1 MSIDASMR
9 HLDGR
14 ALREGSSHGP
24 DQTRDGVCDHPTG
37 STSDKHT
44 SSDRAGGGG
53 DTAAQVTDSSGH
65 RSSAHA

>member
-9 HLDGR
+9 HLDGIWHGR
-14 ALREGSSHGP
+14 ALRER

-65 RSSAHA
+65 QSSAHA